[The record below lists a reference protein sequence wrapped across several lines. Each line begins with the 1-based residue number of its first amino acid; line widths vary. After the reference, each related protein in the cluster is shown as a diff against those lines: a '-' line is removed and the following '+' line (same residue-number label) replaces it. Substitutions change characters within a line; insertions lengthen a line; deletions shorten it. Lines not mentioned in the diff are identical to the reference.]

1 MSEAALARNGRDLR
15 DTALGDAELDA
26 RLARTWG
33 TTASLIG
40 RLSTVD
46 HKIIGR
52 RYLLTALVFLLLEPA
67 PLAGRFSLP
76 GRAHD
81 RRDA

>member
-26 RLARTWG
+26 RLSRTWG

-46 HKIIGR
+46 HKIVGR
-52 RYLLTALVFLLLEPA
+52 RYLLTALVFLLLGGV
-67 PLAGRFSLP
+67 LAAVMRLQLARP
-76 GRAHD
+76 
-81 RRDA
+81 

>member
-15 DTALGDAELDA
+15 DTALGEAELDA

-33 TTASLIG
+33 TAASLIG

-52 RYLLTALVFLLLEPA
+52 RYHRHRVRSSFCSAARSP
-67 PLAGRFSLP
+67 R
-76 GRAHD
+76 
-81 RRDA
+81 